1 MNGKRLTIYQYPT
14 CGTCRSAMKRLKEL
28 GREMDAV
35 HIKETP
41 PSAEQLKELISLS
54 GLEIKKWF
62 NTSGEAYKE
71 MQLKDKPP
79 QMSDDEKIRT
89 LASNGMLIKRPVVTD
104 GKKVTVGYKPEV
116 YEEVWGS

>member
-1 MNGKRLTIYQYPT
+1 
-14 CGTCRSAMKRLKEL
+14 
-28 GREMDAV
+28 MDAV

-71 MQLKDKPP
+71 MQLKDKLP